1 MHRTYLQGSYFVGLN
16 TSGKGYFIL
25 CATTR
30 ADLLPTG
37 YYGLRGNI
45 VIEKENAAKF
55 NGLDEVLRFV
65 ENHKIDL
72 GESCYIGTL
81 VTNL

>member
-1 MHRTYLQGSYFVGLN
+1 MVPTNSGSSYL
-16 TSGKGYFIL
+16 IL

-30 ADLLPTG
+30 PDMLPTG

-55 NGLDEVLRFV
+55 NSLEEVLRFV

-72 GESCYIGTL
+72 GDSCYIGT
-81 VTNL
+81 

>member
-1 MHRTYLQGSYFVGLN
+1 M
-16 TSGKGYFIL
+16 
-25 CATTR
+25 
-30 ADLLPTG
+30 LPTG

-55 NGLDEVLRFV
+55 NSLEEVLRFV

-72 GESCYIGTL
+72 GDSCYIGT
-81 VTNL
+81 